1 MKYTT
6 TDTSL
11 SQSKNA
17 GLSSPALPNEIW
29 WLILHEATYLQGEAD
44 KDACPSNSIRHAV
57 FFIDL
62 LCRWKDILPT
72 RARISR
78 VSRLWYNFTSPA
90 LYRSFFHIEGMMT
103 TKFVATLDRSPH
115 LARHIK
121 RLSLRWGCKT
131 PVAKRI
137 VDACA
142 NATIVS
148 TEIHHISNGWELQNT
163 SQTLTVLDVRYPAN
177 STANQ
182 FWYIPKAL
190 QSLQQL
196 KTLILDKLPV
206 HIPPRAWTDSC
217 NNLVTLPQ
225 LTTLHLV
232 FTWNATWG
240 GNVRV
245 DDLIYEWDLPALHT
259 FNLEDA
265 VGVHSPPA
273 HWLEQVT
280 SLGIPEPSSGGI
292 DLANHTLPMVTEIS
306 IFLLN
311 TGGHS
316 IVSPLPW
323 TQIHIVE
330 LYDIE
335 YYWSEMHGRW
345 SAVVDN
351 HLSHIIALLT
361 DETRTPEL
369 KEVKT
374 DLSDKANYEIT
385 KVHVVAF
392 TEWWDWLGDAL
403 KERGVSLLGTVDG
416 ECMSM
421 RRVSEMLVSRYGHMG
436 LDGSLDETIGALPKW
451 MLQEE
456 EDQTT

>member
-1 MKYTT
+1 
-6 TDTSL
+6 
-11 SQSKNA
+11 
-17 GLSSPALPNEIW
+17 
-29 WLILHEATYLQGEAD
+29 
-44 KDACPSNSIRHAV
+44 
-57 FFIDL
+57 
-62 LCRWKDILPT
+62 
-72 RARISR
+72 
-78 VSRLWYNFTSPA
+78 
-90 LYRSFFHIEGMMT
+90 MMT
-103 TKFVATLDRSPH
+103 TKFVATLDRAPH

-131 PVAKRI
+131 AVAKRI
-137 VDACA
+137 VDVCA
-142 NATIVS
+142 NATIIS
-148 TEIHHISNGWELQNT
+148 TEIHHISNGWELQIT
-163 SQTLTVLDVRYPAN
+163 GQTLTVLDVRYPAN

-206 HIPPRAWTDSC
+206 HIPPRTWTDSC
-217 NNLVTLPQ
+217 NNPVTLPQ

-273 HWLEQVT
+273 HWLGQVT

-292 DLANHTLPMVTEIS
+292 DLSNHTLPLVTELS

-311 TGGHS
+311 TGGRS
-316 IVSPLPW
+316 IISPLPW
-323 TQIHIVE
+323 TQIRIVE

-335 YYWSEMHGRW
+335 YFWSEMHGRW

-403 KERGVSLLGTVDG
+403 GERGVSLLGTVDG

-436 LDGSLDETIGALPKW
+436 LDGSLDETIGALPSW
-451 MLQEE
+451 MLQEG
-456 EDQTT
+456 DQTT

>member
-6 TDTSL
+6 TDSSL

-17 GLSSPALPNEIW
+17 GSSSPALPNELW
-29 WLILHEATYLQGEAD
+29 LLILHEATYLQGEAD
-44 KDACPSNSIRHAV
+44 KDACPSDTIRNAV

-72 RARISR
+72 RSRITR
-78 VSRLWYNFTSPA
+78 VSKLWYNFTSPA
-90 LYRSFFHIEGMMT
+90 LYRSFFHIEGIMT
-103 TKFVATLDRSPH
+103 TKFVATLDRAPH

-131 PVAKRI
+131 AVAKRI
-137 VDACA
+137 VDVCES
-142 NATIVS
+142 ATIVS
-148 TEIHHISNGWELQNT
+148 TEIHHISTGWELQMIG
-163 SQTLTVLDVRYPAN
+163 QTLTILDVRYPAN

-182 FWYIPKAL
+182 FWCIHKAL
-190 QSLQQL
+190 KSLQQL

-206 HIPPRAWTDSC
+206 HIPPRLWTDGWSDY
-217 NNLVTLPQ
+217 VTLPQ
-225 LTTLHLV
+225 LKTLHLV

-273 HWLEQVT
+273 HWLGQVA

-292 DLANHTLPMVTEIS
+292 DLSNHTLPEVKELS

-311 TGGHS
+311 TGGRS

-323 TQIHIVE
+323 TQICVVE

-335 YYWSEMHGRW
+335 YFWSEMHGLW
-345 SAVVDN
+345 STVVDN

-361 DETRTPEL
+361 DVGRTPEL

-385 KVHVVAF
+385 KQHVVAF
-392 TEWWDWLGDAL
+392 TEWWDRLGDAL
-403 KERGVSLLGTVDG
+403 AERGVSLLGTVDG
-416 ECMSM
+416 ECTSM
-421 RRVSEMLVSRYGHMG
+421 KRVSEMLIRRYRHMG
-436 LDGSLDETIGALPKW
+436 LDGSLDETIGALPSW
-451 MLQEE
+451 MIQG
-456 EDQTT
+456 EDQLY

>member
-6 TDTSL
+6 TDSSL

-17 GLSSPALPNEIW
+17 GSSSPALPNELW

-44 KDACPSNSIRHAV
+44 KDACPSDSIRHAV

-62 LCRWKDILPT
+62 LSRWKDILPT
-72 RARISR
+72 RARITR
-78 VSRLWYNFTSPA
+78 VSKLWYNFTSPA
-90 LYRSFFHIEGMMT
+90 LYRSFFHIEGIMT
-103 TKFVATLDRSPH
+103 TKFVATLDRAPH

-121 RLSLRWGCKT
+121 RLSLRWGCK
-131 PVAKRI
+131 PAVAKRI

-142 NATIVS
+142 GATIVS
-148 TEIHHISNGWELQNT
+148 TEIHHISSGWELQLIG
-163 SQTLTVLDVRYPAN
+163 QTLTVLDVRYPTN

-182 FWYIPKAL
+182 FWCIHKAL
-190 QSLQQL
+190 KSLQRL

-206 HIPPRAWTDSC
+206 HIPPRLWTDSC
-217 NNLVTLPQ
+217 SNEVTLPQ

-245 DDLIYEWDLPALHT
+245 DDLIYEWDLPELHT
-259 FNLEDA
+259 LNLEDA

-273 HWLEQVT
+273 HWLGQVV

-292 DLANHTLPMVTEIS
+292 DLSMHTLATVTELS

-311 TGGHS
+311 TGGRS
-316 IVSPLPW
+316 IVSPVPW
-323 TQIHIVE
+323 AQIRVVE

-335 YYWSEMHGRW
+335 YFWSEMHGRW
-345 SAVVDN
+345 CSVVDN
-351 HLSHIIALLT
+351 HLAHIIALLT
-361 DETRTPEL
+361 DEGRTPEL

-385 KVHVVAF
+385 KQHVVAF
-392 TEWWDWLGDAL
+392 TEWWDALGDAL
-403 KERGVSLLGTVDG
+403 EERGVRLLGTVDG
-416 ECMSM
+416 ECTSM
-421 RRVSEMLVSRYGHMG
+421 KRVSEILTCRYGHMG
-436 LDGSLDETIGALPKW
+436 LDGSLDETIGALPRW
-451 MLQEE
+451 MTQE
-456 EDQTT
+456 EDQLY

>member
-1 MKYTT
+1 
-6 TDTSL
+6 
-11 SQSKNA
+11 
-17 GLSSPALPNEIW
+17 
-29 WLILHEATYLQGEAD
+29 
-44 KDACPSNSIRHAV
+44 
-57 FFIDL
+57 
-62 LCRWKDILPT
+62 
-72 RARISR
+72 
-78 VSRLWYNFTSPA
+78 
-90 LYRSFFHIEGMMT
+90 MT

-131 PVAKRI
+131 AVAKRI

-148 TEIHHISNGWELQNT
+148 TEIHHISNGWELQIT
-163 SQTLTVLDVRYPAN
+163 SQTLTVLDVRYPTN

-190 QSLQQL
+190 QSLRQL

-232 FTWNATWG
+232 FTWNATLG

-292 DLANHTLPMVTEIS
+292 DLSNHTLPTVTEVS

-311 TGGHS
+311 TGGRS

-323 TQIHIVE
+323 TQIRIVE

-403 KERGVSLLGTVDG
+403 EERGVSLLGTVDG

-436 LDGSLDETIGALPKW
+436 LDGSLDETIPALPNW

-456 EDQTT
+456 DQKP